1 MNTMDTHT
9 DSPVSED
16 ELHALLDGQLDAA
29 ARLALET
36 RLAQD
41 PVATATLRA
50 WQQQRDTL
58 RSLHSQVLE
67 EAVPPALLGAAE
79 RAHQAHHGVQ
89 QWWRW
94 GGIAAGLVLA
104 FGLGWWTH
112 GQSRPASTLA
122 GVPPTRDF
130 IHQAAW
136 AHAVYTPEVRH
147 PVEVGSAQEDHL
159 VQWLSKR
166 LGRPLKLPQL
176 QTQGYELV
184 GGRLL
189 PGSDG
194 ARAQFM
200 YQNAQGAR
208 VTLYLGTTPEAVGTG
223 QGTEFRYSSD
233 GPVPSFYWVDDGFA
247 YALSGTLTRADLL
260 LLARQVHQQL

>member
-1 MNTMDTHT
+1 MNTMDTRP
-9 DSPVSED
+9 DSFIRED

-29 ARLALET
+29 ARAELQA
-36 RLAQD
+36 RLADD
-41 PVATATLRA
+41 PIATATLRA
-50 WQQQRDTL
+50 WQQQRESL
-58 RSLHSQVLE
+58 RGLHTQVLD
-67 EAVPPALLGAAE
+67 EAVPPTLLAAAGQAS
-79 RAHQAHHGVQ
+79 RAHAEVQ

-94 GGIAAGLVLA
+94 GGMAASLVLA

-112 GQSRPASTLA
+112 GQNRSASTLA
-122 GVPPTRDF
+122 AAPPARDF
-130 IHQAAW
+130 VHQAAW

-147 PVEVGSAQEDHL
+147 PVEVGSAQEEHL

-176 QTQGYELV
+176 QAQGYELV

-200 YQNAQGAR
+200 YQNTQGTR
-208 VTLYLGTTPEAVGTG
+208 VTLYLGTTPEAVGVDR
-223 QGTEFRYSSD
+223 GTEFRYSTD

-247 YALSGTLTRADLL
+247 YALSGALTRADLL